1 MILAD
6 ADFSV
11 SAGRPSSQDY
21 SSSSNYSDS
30 SNNEST
36 VVTSDDSLPNN
47 TSDNHRSIFSFKNKD
62 FKPDLI
68 ESNSDTCSSVKE
80 LDRFERHLP
89 DIASADVDIKDEK
102 VNFDL
107 INNSITPI
115 INSSVAESK
124 PQDVVRFPSAS
135 ELSENELRLYL
146 EELEERE
153 FSDSD
158 MVSKINVSASEIH
171 SDSNYSAYSSKETKE
186 IIKSEKYKCVD
197 ESDVE
202 VEENNTS
209 TPLNDT
215 ERVAEDSEKFFSN
228 SNNHDSMTQSGTS
241 DSFSMEEEVTKNSL
255 LESTFNTDEVSV
267 VNDFVNDK
275 LSEKEKNIISE
286 TDVTDGCVNKNAD
299 VSKSETVMSETG
311 TSDDHNSGEHDG
323 CESVE
328 MLYPPTVSS
337 DDSQHI
343 NITVNQKFE
352 EFSSD
357 ITIESNSKIKE
368 SDKIQIDNTY
378 CLNIIDK
385 DHVKSVQDRSVPISD
400 NSYQVL
406 DSKTAIS
413 TLEGTVEDEIRPG
426 PSNSQENMNINTTDK
441 MNTQPKLQRPDSLN
455 LTHTTQ
461 TSDVSSTSAGE

>member
-30 SNNEST
+30 SNNKST
-36 VVTSDDSLPNN
+36 VVTSDESLPKSTNDNN
-47 TSDNHRSIFSFKNKD
+47 PSIFSFKNKD

-68 ESNSDTCSSVKE
+68 ESNADTCSSLKE
-80 LDRFERHLP
+80 SDLFERHLP
-89 DIASADVDIKDEK
+89 DIASADVIKDEK

-107 INNSITPI
+107 INNSITPV
-115 INSSVAESK
+115 INSFVVESK
-124 PQDVVRFPSAS
+124 PQDVVTFPSVS
-135 ELSENELRLYL
+135 ELSDNELRIYL

-153 FSDSD
+153 FSDND

-171 SDSNYSAYSSKETKE
+171 GDSNYSAYSIKETE
-186 IIKSEKYKCVD
+186 GIIKSEKYKYVD
-197 ESDVE
+197 KSDSK
-202 VEENNTS
+202 VEENKTCTS
-209 TPLNDT
+209 LNDT
-215 ERVAEDSEKFFSN
+215 ECVAEDGEKFLSN
-228 SNNHDSMTQSGTS
+228 SDNHDSMTQSGTS

-255 LESTFNTDEVSV
+255 LESTSNTDEVSV
-267 VNDFVNDK
+267 VKDFVNDK
-275 LSEKEKNIISE
+275 LSEEENNIVSE
-286 TDVTDGCVNKNAD
+286 TDVTDVCMNKNAEI
-299 VSKSETVMSETG
+299 SKSEIVMSETE
-311 TSDDHNSGEHDG
+311 TSDDHNSSEHDI
-323 CESVE
+323 CESVVV
-328 MLYPPTVSS
+328 LSPPTVSS
-337 DDSQHI
+337 DDSQHR
-343 NITVNQKFE
+343 NITVDQKFE

-357 ITIESNSKIKE
+357 ITIASDSKMKE
-368 SDKIQIDNTY
+368 SDKVQIDNTY

-385 DHVKSVQDRSVPISD
+385 EHVKNVQDRSVPISD
-400 NSYQVL
+400 NRYQVL

-413 TLEGTVEDEIRPG
+413 TLEGTVEDDIRPG